1 MHYFT
6 NILTKIRK
14 NYAKP
19 KCTWCYKDRIKISV
33 RILWLITKIF
43 MEDPDD
49 LKPEII
55 YAIKSCTTCLH
66 RLWML
71 DKTGY
76 VSILP
81 ENSEVQRC
89 YVWSMRLLQHYIE
102 YLDFSPLEGKNK
114 NLVGNKTIHEG
125 LQIYVRKFFCH
136 ENFRRD
142 TEVYSQV
149 YET

>member
-33 RILWLITKIF
+33 RILWLITKLF

-102 YLDFSPLEGKNK
+102 YLDFSPLEGKK
-114 NLVGNKTIHEG
+114 GISFGTKLFTAAFKFTSEIFFVMKIF
-125 LQIYVRKFFCH
+125 IY
-136 ENFRRD
+136 
-142 TEVYSQV
+142 
-149 YET
+149 